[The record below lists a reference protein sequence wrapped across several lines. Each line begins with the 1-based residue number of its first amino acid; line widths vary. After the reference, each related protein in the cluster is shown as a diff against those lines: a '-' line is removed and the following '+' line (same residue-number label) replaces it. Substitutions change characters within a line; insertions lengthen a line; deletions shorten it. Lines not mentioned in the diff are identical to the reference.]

1 MTKKRDD
8 IQLWKDKA
16 FQGEMEVLRAS
27 CFDLSYPPHFHD
39 EFVLAVF
46 ARGAQRNRVC
56 RKTGVAAAG
65 TVMIIHPGEVHTGE
79 AVERDLGWD
88 YSAFYPSETLVNAI
102 AETLLPGSGQINFG
116 REVMHHAPLMAKG
129 LLQSASVLT
138 YSQDAM
144 EKECALFQLLSAL
157 ITRYGQRTT
166 RSGTMSQARAD
177 VRHAVEYLQEHYN
190 QPVSVLDVASAAGL
204 SEFHFMRLFQ
214 NTTGLSVHRFL
225 TQIRL
230 TRAKS
235 LLSLGVS
242 AAQTALDVG
251 FFDQSHFSRTFRT
264 HFGVTPGA
272 YAAACR

>member
-1 MTKKRDD
+1 MKKKRDD

-27 CFDLSYPPHFHD
+27 CFDHRYPAHFHD
-39 EFVLAVF
+39 EFVMAVF
-46 ARGAQRNRVC
+46 ARGAQRTQVC

-88 YSAFYPSETLVNAI
+88 YCAFYPSETLMNSI
-102 AETLLPGSGQINFG
+102 ADTLLPGKGQINFG
-116 REVMHHAPLMAKG
+116 REVMHHAPQMAKG

-144 EKECALFQLLSAL
+144 EKECALFGLLSAL

-166 RSGTMSQARAD
+166 RSGAMSQARAD
-177 VRHAVEYLQEHYN
+177 VRRAVEYLQAHYH

>member
-1 MTKKRDD
+1 MKEKRDD
-8 IQLWKDKA
+8 IRLWKDKA

-56 RKTGVAAAG
+56 RKTGVAAPG

-88 YSAFYPSETLVNAI
+88 YCAFYPSEALIQQVADAVLPGKGLVN
-102 AETLLPGSGQINFG
+102 FG
-116 REVMHHAPLMAKG
+116 CDIMRHAPTMAKEV
-129 LLQSASVLT
+129 LQTASVLAS
-138 YSQDAM
+138 SQDAL
-144 EKECALFQLLSAL
+144 EKESLFFELLSAL
-157 ITRYGQRTT
+157 LTQYGQRTT
-166 RSGTMSQARAD
+166 RGGAMRHARAD
-177 VRHAVEYLQEHYN
+177 VHHAIDYLQTHYH
-190 QPVSVLDVASAAGL
+190 QALSVLDVARAAGL

-230 TRAKS
+230 VRAKS
-235 LLSLGVS
+235 LLSQGVS

-264 HFGVTPGA
+264 HFGITLGA